1 MWREHDGQ
9 HGCPQ
14 NRVEGRPKIHAKVS
28 DTAITSSKKG
38 AVFEGAHAPVPLR
51 ALNLVIRDMENRKIR
66 EHNTN

>member
-1 MWREHDGQ
+1 MASTVAHRTALKEGQ
-9 HGCPQ
+9 
-14 NRVEGRPKIHAKVS
+14 RIHAKVS

-38 AVFEGAHAPVPLR
+38 AVFEGAHAPALR

>member
-1 MWREHDGQ
+1 MASTVAHRTALKKGQ
-9 HGCPQ
+9 
-14 NRVEGRPKIHAKVS
+14 RIHAKIS

-38 AVFEGAHAPVPLR
+38 AVFEGAHAPVPLS